1 VGRIFKCIPFVVF
14 VLFTTAGFAQA
25 TQVSSL
31 RFRSAQDHARLV
43 FDVSSAVKHRLLMLS
58 NPDRVVIDLAN
69 TRLHGRLNQPPSS
82 HPLIKKIRSAPRNGT
97 DLRVVL
103 DLKSVVKP
111 QIFALKPSGTH
122 GHRLVVDLYDTK
134 KTPAQRN
141 KRQKTSDGKVVR
153 NKKASGKNKIIGG
166 TKTTRAALRKG
177 VKTSSGAVKPKRVSR
192 KTFRRG
198 RDIVIAIDAGHGG
211 DDPGARGVRGT
222 KEKDVVFAIAKKLEA
237 LIRRQPGMRA
247 MMIRN
252 GDYYVSLRQRMR
264 VARKA
269 RADLFVS
276 IHADAYTKSHVHGSS
291 VYTLSE
297 RGASSEAA
305 RWLAAR
311 ENAADLVG
319 GVSLDDKDDLLA
331 SVLLDLSQTATREA
345 SQDVAGKVLAN
356 LKRVGRLHKRQ
367 VQHAGFV
374 VLKSPDIP
382 SILVETAFISN
393 PHEENNLRNKRHQT
407 QLANAMF
414 NGIVEYFAFRA
425 PPGMHVAQEYVISP
439 GDTLSAIAQRYGVS
453 LKKLRVQNSL
463 KGSEIRAGQ
472 VLKIPHGS

>member
-1 VGRIFKCIPFVVF
+1 MGRIFKCIPFVVF
-14 VLFTTAGFAQA
+14 VLFTTAGLAHAAQ
-25 TQVSSL
+25 VDSL
-31 RFRSAQDHARLV
+31 RFQTVQDHARVV
-43 FDVSSAVKHRLLMLS
+43 FDVSASVKHRVFLLDH
-58 NPDRVVIDLAN
+58 PDRVVIDLTN
-69 TRLHGRLNQPPSS
+69 TRLKGRLSQPPAS

-103 DLKSVVKP
+103 DLKSVVEP
-111 QIFALKPSGTH
+111 RVFSLQPSGPQ
-122 GHRLVVDLYDTK
+122 GHRLVVDLYEQGNPPARRDTRQRTSDK
-134 KTPAQRN
+134 KTVGN
-141 KRQKTSDGKVVR
+141 HQKITRD
-153 NKKASGKNKIIGG
+153 A
-166 TKTTRAALRKG
+166 KTARAALHKEEAIRG
-177 VKTSSGAVKPKRVSR
+177 SAVRHERTGKKA
-192 KTFRRG
+192 FRRGG

-211 DDPGARGVRGT
+211 GDPGARGAQGT
-222 KEKDVVFAIAKKLEA
+222 KEKEVVFAIAQKLEA
-237 LIRRQPGMRA
+237 LIRRQPGMRPV
-247 MMIRN
+247 MIRN
-252 GDYYVSLRQRMR
+252 GDFYVSLRQRMR

-269 RADLFVS
+269 KADLFVS
-276 IHADAYTKSHVHGSS
+276 IHADAYAKQHVHGSS

-345 SQDVAGKVLAN
+345 SQEVAGKVLDN
-356 LKRVGRLHKRQ
+356 LKRVGRLHNRQ

-393 PHEENNLRNKRHQT
+393 PYEENNLRNNRHQAR
-407 QLANAMF
+407 LANAIF
-414 NGIVEYFAFRA
+414 KGILEYFAFRA
-425 PPGMHVAQEYVISP
+425 PPDRRFAAQEHVILA

-453 LKKLRVQNSL
+453 MNKLRVQNTL
-463 KGSEIRAGQ
+463 KGSHIRVGQ
-472 VLKIPHGS
+472 ILKIPPGS

>member
-1 VGRIFKCIPFVVF
+1 MGRIFKCIPFVVF
-14 VLFTTAGFAQA
+14 VLFTTAGLAQA
-25 TQVSSL
+25 TQVNSL
-31 RFRSAQDHARLV
+31 RFWSAPDHKRIIL
-43 FDVSSAVKHRLLMLS
+43 DVSSAVKHHFFLLS
-58 NPDRVVIDLAN
+58 DPDRLVIDLAN
-69 TRLHGRLNQPPSS
+69 TRLKGRLSQPLSS

-111 QIFALKPSGTH
+111 QIFSLKPSGTH
-122 GHRLVVDLYDTK
+122 GHRLVVDLYEKDTPPAHRDTK
-134 KTPAQRN
+134 R
-141 KRQKTSDGKVVR
+141 KTSD
-153 NKKASGKNKIIGG
+153 KKTVGNHKKITRD
-166 TKTTRAALRKG
+166 TKTARAALHKEEKPRG
-177 VKTSSGAVKPKRVSR
+177 GAVRPQRTSK
-192 KTFRRG
+192 KTVRRG

-211 DDPGARGVRGT
+211 DDPGARGTRGT
-222 KEKDVVFAIAKKLEA
+222 KEKDVVFAIARKLEA
-237 LIRRQPGMRA
+237 LIRRQPGMRPV
-247 MMIRN
+247 MIRN

-276 IHADAYTKSHVHGSS
+276 IHADAYTKRHVHGSS

-331 SVLLDLSQTATREA
+331 SVLLDLSQTATREV
-345 SQDVAGKVLAN
+345 SQEVAGKVLDN

-393 PHEENNLRNKRHQT
+393 PHEENNLRNKRHQAR
-407 QLANAMF
+407 LANAMF
-414 NGIVEYFAFRA
+414 KGILEYFALRA
-425 PPGMHVAQEYVISP
+425 PPGMRVAAREYVISA

-453 LKKLRVQNSL
+453 LKKLRLQNLL
-463 KGSEIRAGQ
+463 KGSQIRVGQ

>member
-1 VGRIFKCIPFVVF
+1 MDRIFKCILFVVF
-14 VLFTTAGFAQA
+14 VLFTTAGLAHAARVDSLQFQTAQG
-25 TQVSSL
+25 
-31 RFRSAQDHARLV
+31 HARLV
-43 FDVSSAVKHRLLMLS
+43 FDLSRAVKHHLLVLS

-69 TRLHGRLNQPPSS
+69 SRLKGRLSQPPAS
-82 HPLIKKIRSAPRNGT
+82 HPLIKKIRIAPRNGT

-103 DLKSVVKP
+103 DLKSVAKP
-111 QIFALKPSGTH
+111 RVFSLPPSGPH
-122 GHRLVVDLYDTK
+122 GYRLVVDLYEKDYPPDRRDKRK
-134 KTPAQRN
+134 KTA
-141 KRQKTSDGKVVR
+141 D
-153 NKKASGKNKIIGG
+153 KKMLGNHKKI
-166 TKTTRAALRKG
+166 TRDSKTTRAALHKKEKPRG
-177 VKTSSGAVKPKRVSR
+177 DAVRPGRTGK
-192 KTFRRG
+192 KTFRRR

-211 DDPGARGVRGT
+211 DDPGARGAQGT
-222 KEKDVVFAIAKKLEA
+222 KEKDVVFAIARKLEA
-237 LIRRQPGMRA
+237 LIRRQPGMQPV
-247 MMIRN
+247 MIRN

-276 IHADAYTKSHVHGSS
+276 IHADAYTERHVHGSS

-305 RWLAAR
+305 RWLAAK

-345 SQDVAGKVLAN
+345 SQEVAGKVLDN

-407 QLANAMF
+407 QLAKAMF
-414 NGIVEYFAFRA
+414 NGILEYFAFRA
-425 PPGMHVAQEYVISP
+425 PFGMHVAKEYVISP